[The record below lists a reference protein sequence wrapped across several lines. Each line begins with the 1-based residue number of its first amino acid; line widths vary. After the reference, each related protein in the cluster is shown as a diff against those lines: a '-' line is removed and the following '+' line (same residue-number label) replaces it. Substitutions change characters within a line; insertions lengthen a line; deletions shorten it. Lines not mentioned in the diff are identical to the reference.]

1 MKYRK
6 FGSTGIDISEI
17 VFGAGAVGGVVFQTD
32 RDTRIEA
39 VRRGLEYGINWI
51 DTAASYGDGQSEE
64 TRTCRLKCESAWSI
78 SEILLAKF
86 SARWKPA
93 YSVFSANV

>member
-17 VFGAGAVGGVVFQTD
+17 VFGTGAVGGVVFQTD

-39 VRRGLEYGINWI
+39 VRRGL
-51 DTAASYGDGQSEE
+51 D
-64 TRTCRLKCESAWSI
+64 
-78 SEILLAKF
+78 
-86 SARWKPA
+86 
-93 YSVFSANV
+93 